1 MELHGRLGSPE
12 AGPREQR
19 ETEIDGRR
27 IERVGGLRQLDREGL
42 VAVQYARPLDQELRK
57 VAVDPPVARL
67 VRIGEGTPRHAAPQ
81 ARVVK
86 LRLKRP
92 QARLDAAQTL
102 AVRQLGERETEEL
115 IVAGERVHPM
125 RPTVARDALLERAS
139 GDQVEE
145 LREDRATDGHGPV
158 LSAGWQ
164 SVRPGPSLRAKSNRY
179 QASVAATLEKYASY
193 RNTSRS

>member
-1 MELHGRLGSPE
+1 LRNIDGLPVRDRHEGRDVAPQVEGRMELHGRLGSPE

-158 LSAGWQ
+158 LSAG
-164 SVRPGPSLRAKSNRY
+164 
-179 QASVAATLEKYASY
+179 
-193 RNTSRS
+193 